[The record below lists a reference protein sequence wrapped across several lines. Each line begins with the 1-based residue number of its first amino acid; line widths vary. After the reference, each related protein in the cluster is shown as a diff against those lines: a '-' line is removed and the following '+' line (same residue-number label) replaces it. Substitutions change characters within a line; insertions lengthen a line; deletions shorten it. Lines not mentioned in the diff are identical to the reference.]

1 MTFCQKL
8 SRRSLLRGS
17 ALGGA
22 LTATAPLAHGAHH
35 GHSKT
40 GSLLSGGNTILFQG
54 DSITDAGRDKKH
66 EVANEQRA
74 FGRGYAWMAA
84 SQLLI
89 YQPEKKYSIYNR
101 GISGNKVHQ
110 LDARWEKDCLDLK
123 PDVLSI
129 LIGVYDIWHGLNG
142 RYDGTVKTYADDY
155 RKLIVRTKKQ
165 LPDVTLVIC
174 EPFVL
179 RCGAVKENWFPE
191 FDRYREAAQEIAK
204 GNQAIFI
211 PFQSMFDEAI
221 KYAEPNHWAGDGV
234 HPSANVASLK
244 AHFWLEAVKGA

>member
-1 MTFCQKL
+1 
-8 SRRSLLRGS
+8 
-17 ALGGA
+17 
-22 LTATAPLAHGAHH
+22 
-35 GHSKT
+35 
-40 GSLLSGGNTILFQG
+40 
-54 DSITDAGRDKKH
+54 
-66 EVANEQRA
+66 
-74 FGRGYAWMAA
+74 MAA

-129 LIGVYDIWHGLNG
+129 LIGVNDIWQGLHG
-142 RYDGTVKTYADDY
+142 RYAGTVKTYADDY

-165 LPDVTLVIC
+165 LPDVSLVIC

-204 GNQAIFI
+204 ENQAIFI
-211 PFQSMFDEAI
+211 PFKVCLMRPLNMLSPSIGQAMACI
-221 KYAEPNHWAGDGV
+221 QVQMEP
-234 HPSANVASLK
+234 PS
-244 AHFWLEAVKGA
+244 WLTFGSKP